1 MALLK
6 VATCQFP
13 VGADIDVNLAYVKRQ
28 MIQAAGHGARVA
40 HFPEGALSGYAGVD
54 FESFAGCRW
63 DKLRGA
69 LGEVARH
76 AARLGIL
83 GRRGLGPS
91 LERHAQAA
99 QQCLRHR

>member
-28 MIQAAGHGARVA
+28 MTQAAGRGARVA

-54 FESFAGCRW
+54 FESFAGYGW
-63 DKLRGA
+63 DQLR
-69 LGEVARH
+69 ARPGRGGP
-76 AARLGIL
+76 ARGQAWDL

-91 LERHAQAA
+91 PERHAQAA
-99 QQCLRHR
+99 QQCLCHR